1 MSLKTKFF
9 SSKLQ
14 SRDYLIWKIAFPCI
28 LENLLTFAAGLVIA
42 AMIGRLTGDDIS
54 AQAIGT
60 RITGVLQSL
69 FKGIGVGA
77 TVVIGVLFGMG
88 KLEKC
93 RRTAEEMMLL
103 VLPISLALVA
113 VVIYDPRPY
122 LALFADDK
130 SLVELAVP
138 YIRVAIWLVPSV
150 AVSRI
155 ITAAF
160 NGQGD
165 TRTPMIIAVSMN
177 IINAI
182 LGYITIFVLDTGLI
196 GAAWSLV
203 ISYFLGMAM
212 GLAALYHRN
221 GLYGKVSRE
230 KRLFQGSWRGIRDS
244 FTTGLPASCENMMW
258 SAAAIII
265 SRALLTYGTN
275 AFAGYQLASQV
286 EEFLSA
292 PCFGF
297 QIATTTLLAQSL
309 GRKDDAEARE
319 CHRRI
324 RFWGIV
330 VSIPVMAI
338 LILGA
343 PTCMRLLT
351 DKIAIQEVGATYL
364 MIAAIAYIPQTLNMI
379 DFGAIR
385 VTRSKNFPLIGTVL
399 GMWGVRVLVAVMA
412 TWVWKLD
419 IAVVFAGIAL
429 DQVFRW
435 ILALFYQK
443 WSRPHTNHL

>member
-1 MSLKTKFF
+1 MSRSLKDRFF
-9 SSKLQ
+9 SDELCR
-14 SRDYLIWKIAFPCI
+14 RDRSIWEIALPCI
-28 LENLLTFAAGLVIA
+28 VENLLTFAAGLVIA

-69 FKGIGVGA
+69 FKGIGVGT
-77 TVVIGVLFGMG
+77 TVVIGMFFGMNR
-88 KLEKC
+88 LEKC
-93 RRTAEEMMLL
+93 RKTAEEMMLL
-103 VLPISLALVA
+103 VLPISLILVA
-113 VVIYDPRPY
+113 IVIYDPRPY

-130 SLVELAVP
+130 VDLVELAVP
-138 YIRVAIWLVPSV
+138 YTRVAIWLVPSV

-155 ITAAF
+155 VTAAF

-165 TRTPMIIAVSMN
+165 TRTPMVIAVTMN

-182 LGYITIFVLDTGLI
+182 LGYITIFAMGMGLM
-196 GAAWSLV
+196 GAAWSLA
-203 ISYFLGMAM
+203 ISYFLGMVM
-212 GLAALYHRN
+212 GLAALYHKK
-221 GLYGKVSRE
+221 GLYGSIRRE
-230 KRLFQGSWRGIRDS
+230 GRLFCGSGQSICNA

-265 SRALLTYGTN
+265 GRALLSYGTN
-275 AFAGYQLASQV
+275 AFSGYQLSSQV

-309 GRKDDAEARE
+309 GCGDTRKAAAY
-319 CHRRI
+319 HKRI
-324 RFWGIV
+324 RFWGAV
-330 VSIPVMAI
+330 VSVPVVLI

-343 PTCMRLLT
+343 PVCMQLLT
-351 DKIAIQEVGATYL
+351 DKPPIQQVGVSYL
-364 MIAAIAYIPQTLNMI
+364 VIAAMAYIPQTLNMI

-385 VTRSKNFPLIGTVL
+385 VTSSKSFPLIGTML
-399 GMWGVRVLVAVMA
+399 GMWGVRVTIAALA
-412 TWVWKLD
+412 TWVWKVD
-419 IAVVFAGIAL
+419 ITVVFAGIAL

-435 ILALFYQK
+435 LLALGYQK
-443 WSRPHTNHL
+443 VKKTI